1 MVCEILTKH
10 RSSPCRTY
18 GRQKRQLRFCAVR
31 RMGDTARFHRA
42 PTVLTALEM
51 KPEQVSVPLIIM
63 TTAIIT
69 FELSSVRFR
78 REDM

>member
-1 MVCEILTKH
+1 
-10 RSSPCRTY
+10 
-18 GRQKRQLRFCAVR
+18 
-31 RMGDTARFHRA
+31 MGDTARFHRA

-63 TTAIIT
+63 TTTIIT